1 MTRLSKRVGPDAE
14 TVGLQALAF
23 VAADDALIDRFLA
36 LTGMGP
42 AELRERAQDPMVL
55 GAVLDFLLVDD
66 SLVLAFAAA
75 SDLSPEAPRQAR
87 GSLPGSTAESW

>member
-42 AELRERAQDPMVL
+42 AELRERAQDPVVL

-75 SDLSPEAPRQAR
+75 SDLSPEAPMQAR
-87 GSLPGSTAESW
+87 RSLPGSTAESW